1 MLNRIHRKA
10 NKILQSI
17 LFNRP
22 KLLIFVLY
30 RYIVFIISW
39 DSTQNKYKMMISW
52 FQTRTKISNTF
63 KSTNKPI
70 NKTES

>member
-1 MLNRIHRKA
+1 
-10 NKILQSI
+10 
-17 LFNRP
+17 
-22 KLLIFVLY
+22 LIFVLY